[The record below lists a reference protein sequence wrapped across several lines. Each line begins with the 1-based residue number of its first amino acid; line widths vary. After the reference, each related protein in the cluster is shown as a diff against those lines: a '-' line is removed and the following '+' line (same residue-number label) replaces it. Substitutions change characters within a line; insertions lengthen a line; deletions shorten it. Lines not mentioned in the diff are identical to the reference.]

1 MRRGRGFTLL
11 ETLVALV
18 ILGLIL
24 GAYAGSLRLMLDAV
38 QRQTSLADVTDDRAT
53 TSRTL
58 RRLLEALQAPL
69 EAGPHR
75 LRFTTTLP
83 ASDAPVDAILER
95 DPAGHLLLRWTLSRH
110 VRPLAPPPSPRTTD
124 LATGIAALDL
134 AYWDGGAWQPSLPPG
149 RRPALIRLR
158 LVPASG
164 ASAGADLVV
173 APRLAPPL

>member
-1 MRRGRGFTLL
+1 MRRARGFTLL

-38 QRQTSLADVTDDRAT
+38 QRQTSLADITDDRAT
-53 TSRTL
+53 TNRTL
-58 RRLLEALQAPL
+58 RRLLETLQVPL

-83 ASDAPVDAILER
+83 ASDFPVDATLER
-95 DPAGHLLLRWTLSRH
+95 DPAGHLLLRWALLRH
-110 VRPLAPPPSPRTTD
+110 VRPLAPSPPLTTTG

-134 AYWDGGAWQPSLPPG
+134 AYWDGGTWQPSLPPG
-149 RRPALIRLR
+149 QRPTLIRLH
-158 LVPASG
+158 LVPTIG

-173 APRLAPPL
+173 APRLTPPL